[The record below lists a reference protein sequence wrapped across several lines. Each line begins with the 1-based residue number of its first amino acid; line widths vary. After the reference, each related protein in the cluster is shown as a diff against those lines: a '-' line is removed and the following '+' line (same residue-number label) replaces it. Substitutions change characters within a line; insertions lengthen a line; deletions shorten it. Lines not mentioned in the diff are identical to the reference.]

1 MKLKLDKTLSLVAI
15 GVVSALQGVQ
25 AAPVYEIKN
34 IEDFDLNGT
43 IESTRNGY
51 GMFVNGNNESVGVS
65 KGKKKLSVSDDDD
78 DGVIDIEDGIAPE
91 EQIIYSIDLPIVAN
105 NFTFTSDENGASG
118 AWIPTFESVFGT
130 TPPKDSDPDVP
141 ETINSIDAYYYGIS
155 TAGVKVGAYT
165 APEQTVE
172 YTGSNEDQEYWYYRE
187 FEERGFVKLADGTE
201 VPLLP
206 PITEYYSEDE
216 DVTVTVGGMSIAAAI
231 NENNVVAGYAST
243 ELSSTS
249 IDRIESCIT
258 GETYPI
264 DICVQREQYPNSS
277 GYRNIVYQTRAY
289 VWDVDNAQG
298 IELPLGLE
306 SESETVFTAQGLG
319 INVDGIVAGRSH
331 VYRNGNTDK
340 LAYDAAYWKKDSDGD
355 YQYHWIPMKDD
366 QRYSIAYDIN
376 DNGILVGSYNQYLD
390 GYPRDKFFYF
400 DTNNPD
406 EGFVTPHDFF
416 ETISDRASRPK
427 DINNLNQVVGYIE
440 VTADKEKP
448 RVKAGFL
455 FDKDKDEFSDL
466 NTLLT
471 CGSKGYEQDA
481 EGEWVRNRVE
491 VEDGS
496 GDTLSYESEIR
507 IVEANSIG
515 EDGTIVG
522 TAFIRKPSYQFDSS
536 GNLIIGDNGL
546 PLFEIDGNGD
556 PVTAFIPRMVV
567 LQPTSNGEACPVE
580 ENDNS
585 GNGNYER
592 KGAASLG
599 ALLLLPLLWLRRRV
613 KR

>member
-15 GVVSALQGVQ
+15 GVVSALQTVH

-51 GMFVNGNNESVGVS
+51 GMFVNSNNESVGVS
-65 KGKKKLSVSDDDD
+65 KGKKKLSVSDED

-91 EQIIYSIDLPIVAN
+91 EQIIYSIDLPIIAN

-141 ETINSIDAYYYGIS
+141 ESINSIDAFYYGIS

-165 APEQTVE
+165 APEQKVE

-201 VPLLP
+201 IPLLP
-206 PITEYYSEDE
+206 PVTEYYNEDE
-216 DVTVTVGGMSIAAAI
+216 DVTVTVGGMSLAAAI

-243 ELSSTS
+243 ELSKGS
-249 IDRIESCIT
+249 IDRINSCIT

-264 DICVQREQYPNSS
+264 DICVQREQYPNGS
-277 GYRNIVYQTRAY
+277 GGSRNIVYQTRAY
-289 VWDVDNAQG
+289 VWDVDNANG
-298 IELPLGLE
+298 IALPLGLE
-306 SESETVFTAQGLG
+306 SDSDTVFTAQGLG
-319 INVDGIVAGRSH
+319 INIDGVVAGRSH

-340 LAYDAAYWKKDSDGD
+340 LAYDAAYWKKDADGN
-355 YQYHWIPMKDD
+355 YQYHWVPMKDD

-376 DNGILVGSYNQYLD
+376 DSGILVGSYNQYID
-390 GYPRDKFFYF
+390 GYLRDKFFYF
-400 DTNNPD
+400 DTNNPE
-406 EGFVTPHDFF
+406 EGFVTPNDFF
-416 ETISDRASRPK
+416 EGLSDRSSRPK
-427 DINNLNQVVGYIE
+427 DINNQGQVVGYIE

-455 FDKDKDEFSDL
+455 YNKPQDEFSDL
-466 NTLLT
+466 NSLLT
-471 CGSKGYEQDA
+471 CGSKGYEQNS
-481 EGEWVRNRVE
+481 EGKWVRHLVE

-496 GDTLSYESEIR
+496 GDTLTYESEIR

-522 TAFIRKPSYQFDSS
+522 TAFIRKPSYQFDSD

-567 LQPTSNGEACPVE
+567 LQPNSNAEACPIE

-599 ALLLLPLLWLRRRV
+599 ALILLPLLWLRRRV

>member
-51 GMFVNGNNESVGVS
+51 GMFVNSNNESVGVA
-65 KGKKKLSVSDDDD
+65 KGKKKLSVDDED
-78 DGVIDIEDGIAPE
+78 DGVIDVEDGIAPE
-91 EQIIYSIDLPIVAN
+91 ELIVYSIDLPIIAN

-130 TPPKDSDPDVP
+130 TPPVDSDPDVP
-141 ETINSIDAYYYGIS
+141 ESINSIDAYYYGIS

-172 YTGSNEDQEYWYYRE
+172 YTGTNEDQEYWYYRE
-187 FEERGFVKLADGTE
+187 FEERGFVKLPDGSD

-206 PITEYYSEDE
+206 PVTEYYSEDE
-216 DVTVTVGGMSIAAAI
+216 DVTVTVGGMSIAAAV

-243 ELSSTS
+243 ELSKTS

-264 DICVQREQYPNSS
+264 DICVQREQYPNTS
-277 GYRNIVYQTRAY
+277 GFRNIVYQTRAY

-306 SESETVFTAQGLG
+306 SDSDTVFTAQGLG
-319 INVDGIVAGRSH
+319 INIDGIVAGRSH

-340 LAYDAAYWKKDSDGD
+340 LAQDAAYWKKDSDGN

-406 EGFVTPHDFF
+406 EGFVTPNDFF
-416 ETISDRASRPK
+416 EGISDRASRPK

-466 NTLLT
+466 NALLT

-522 TAFIRKPSYQFDSS
+522 TAFIRKPSYQFDSD

-567 LQPTSNGEACPVE
+567 LQPSSTGEACPVE